1 MTNLHSTMTTM
12 NESFALCLFY
22 KAQHTSHATPDVREP
37 RATTSMR
44 STPSAR

>member
-12 NESFALCLFY
+12 NESFALFY